1 MPQTEALEAL
11 RLMAWLS
18 PGYPVGA
25 YAYSHGLEWAVE
37 AGDVRDEAS
46 LMAWLRDVCE
56 RGALRNDLILAAHAH
71 AAALS
76 SDGAALVAVND
87 LALALAPSREL
98 HLETSQQGRS
108 FLDAARLA
116 DYRNYFV
123 YEIGMRDGAGN
134 RTTMSA
140 RALRGSGGEAQAPF
154 YVAIAASLASAY
166 YPGDRPGDEN
176 PGLGLCLLDEAFSKL
191 DVRNSQALVDL
202 YRAWGLQLLIAAPE
216 DKRTT
221 LTEVMDTIVTVYKS
235 PDLTSVRIEAEHPLE
250 AARRALHAINPDQ
263 VGIEGFRQSDAA
275 E

>member
-1 MPQTEALEAL
+1 GEAEGP
-11 RLMAWLS
+11 M
-18 PGYPVGA
+18 
-25 YAYSHGLEWAVE
+25 
-37 AGDVRDEAS
+37 
-46 LMAWLRDVCE
+46 
-56 RGALRNDLILAAHAH
+56 
-71 AAALS
+71 AAALEEIT
-76 SDGAALVAVND
+76 ALIAG
-87 LALALAPSREL
+87 E
-98 HLETSQQGRS
+98 E
-108 FLDAARLA
+108 DAARLA

-123 YEIGMRDGAGN
+123 YEIGMRDRAGN

-263 VGIEGFRQSDAA
+263 IGIEGFRRSDAA